1 MRLFASSLFHAPGAT
16 LVGCA
21 DHGAL
26 PTAVKEVSVS
36 QSKPPQAPLAAIIPH
51 NVRSPNGDRID
62 NYYWL
67 RDDSRKDP
75 RVLAHLQAETDYADA
90 MLTHT
95 APAQQLLFDEIVGRI
110 KQDDAS
116 VPWRKN
122 GYWYYQRFEA
132 AKEYPIHARRP
143 GSIDAAEEVLLDVN
157 AMAVGKDFYQ
167 VRAVNVSDDGRQ
179 LAFAED
185 TTGRRQYVLR
195 FRNLGDG
202 SFYPERIANVEPEAV
217 FAADNRSVLYIEKDP
232 VTLLGLRVKRHRIG
246 TDPALDSLVYEESDH
261 SYYLSIGKGRSDR
274 YLYIGLSS
282 TTSSEWRY
290 ADAADPELRFRL
302 VYPREAEHEY
312 SVQDHGD
319 EFVILS
325 NWQARNFRLLRVA
338 MGQST
343 DRAQWREWLA
353 HREDALIEEVSV
365 LRDFVAI
372 NERSGGLRKIRI
384 KDWQSGAERLVSFDE
399 PAYTTFIGAAP
410 EYVSSS
416 LRFVYTSLTTP
427 ASTYDLDIAC
437 DHRELR
443 KREPVLG
450 RFDPADYRTEFRFA
464 PARDGARIPVSL
476 VYRKD
481 VARDGRAPL
490 YQYGYGAYG
499 ISMDPMFSAT
509 RLSLLERGVV
519 FAIAHVRGGEEMGRA
534 WYEQGRQLHKQNTFN
549 DFVDVTD
556 FLVKEGYATRDRVVA
571 QGGSAGGL
579 LIGAIANQAADRY
592 RALVANV
599 PFVDVVTTMLDES
612 IPLTTNEYE
621 EWGNPGQKPFYDAML
636 AYSPYDNVRAQN
648 YPAMLV
654 STGLYDSQVQYF
666 EPAKWV
672 ARLRALKTDQ
682 HPLLFHVDMSA
693 GHGGKSGRFQRY
705 HEIAREYAFLL
716 DQLGIGVAALD
727 HPRGNGFE
735 ALHDH

>member
-1 MRLFASSLFHAPGAT
+1 MRPLACTLILLTAT

-21 DHGAL
+21 HRGTKPADL
-26 PTAVKEVSVS
+26 KEVPVS
-36 QSKPPQAPLAAIIPH
+36 QSNPPAAPIAPLIPH
-51 NVRSPNGDRID
+51 TVTSPNGARTD

-67 RDDSRKDP
+67 RDDSRHDT
-75 RVLAHLQAETDYADA
+75 RVLQYLQAETDYAEA
-90 MLTHT
+90 MLAHT
-95 APAQQLLFDEIVGRI
+95 EPAQKLLFDEIVGRI

-122 GYWYYQRFEA
+122 GYWYYQRFETG
-132 AKEYPIHARRP
+132 KEYPIHARRP
-143 GSIDAAEEVLLDVN
+143 GSIDADEEVLLDVN

-167 VRAVNVSDDGRQ
+167 VSAVSVSEDGSQ

-195 FRNLGDG
+195 FRNLDDG
-202 SFYPERIANVEPEAV
+202 SFYPEQIANVEAEAV

-232 VTLLGLRVKRHRIG
+232 VTLLGLRVKRHRLG
-246 TDPALDSLVYEESDH
+246 TDPAQDSLVYEESDH
-261 SYYLSIGKGRSDR
+261 SFYLSIGKGRSDR
-274 YLYIGLSS
+274 FLYIGLSS

-290 ADAADPELRFRL
+290 ADAADPELRFQ
-302 VYPREAEHEY
+302 VVFPREAEHEY

-325 NWQARNFRLLRVA
+325 NWQAHNFRLLRVA
-338 MGQST
+338 MAQSR
-343 DRAQWREWLA
+343 DRGQWREWLP
-353 HREDALIEEVSV
+353 HREDALIENVSV

-384 KDWQSGAERLVSFDE
+384 KDWTSGAERLVSFDE

-410 EYVSSS
+410 EYVSDS

-427 ASTYDLDIAC
+427 ASTYDLDIAS
-437 DHRELR
+437 DRRELR

-450 RFDPADYRTEFRFA
+450 GFDPADYRTEFRFA
-464 PARDGARIPVSL
+464 PARDGTRIPVSL
-476 VYRKD
+476 VYRRD
-481 VARDGRAPL
+481 LVRDGSAAL
-490 YQYGYGAYG
+490 YQYGYGSYG

-519 FAIAHVRGGEEMGRA
+519 YAIAHVRGGEEMGRA

-556 FLVKEGYATRDRVVA
+556 FLVREGYAARDRVVA

-579 LIGAIANQAADRY
+579 LIGVIANQAPDRY
-592 RALVANV
+592 HALVANV

-612 IPLTTNEYE
+612 IPLTTNEFE
-621 EWGNPGQKPFYDAML
+621 EWGNPQQQAYYDAML
-636 AYSPYDNVRAQN
+636 AYSPYDNVRAQD

-654 STGLYDSQVQYF
+654 TTGLYDSQVQYF

-672 ARLRALKTDQ
+672 ARLRAAKTDH

-716 DQLGIGVAALD
+716 DQLGVAVAPLA
-727 HPRGNGFE
+727 PARSNGFE
-735 ALHDH
+735 ASHDH